1 MGLLLFAARK
11 IQLKREINNKN
22 YELTQINDQIKDAL
36 KRTNAKQEELNR
48 LKNNVSVFN
57 QNMQQTMYNAGNLA
71 LQQAMQNGASA
82 EQLNNMS
89 IFNNN
94 MTGMAVQ
101 IFSNLNEAAATNAQ
115 KLELAKLQ
123 NLDQEIEMR
132 KTNIETELEVLKN
145 EYSSYDNAVKE
156 SAKSSAPQFGLA

>member
-123 NLDQEIEMR
+123 NLDQELEMR

-156 SAKSSAPQFGLA
+156 SAKSSAPQCGLA

>member
-36 KRTNAKQEELNR
+36 TRTNAKQEELNR

-123 NLDQEIEMR
+123 NLDQELEMR

>member
-36 KRTNAKQEELNR
+36 KRSNAKQEELNR

-94 MTGMAVQ
+94 MTSMAVQ

-123 NLDQEIEMR
+123 NLDQELEMR

>member
-36 KRTNAKQEELNR
+36 KRSNAKQEELNR
-48 LKNNVSVFN
+48 LKNNVSLFN

-94 MTGMAVQ
+94 KIGMAVQ

-123 NLDQEIEMR
+123 NLDQELEMR
-132 KTNIETELEVLKN
+132 RTNIENELELLKN
-145 EYSSYDNAVKE
+145 EYSSYDTAVKE

>member
-36 KRTNAKQEELNR
+36 KRTNTKQEELNR

-123 NLDQEIEMR
+123 NLDQELEMR

>member
-123 NLDQEIEMR
+123 NLDQELEMR